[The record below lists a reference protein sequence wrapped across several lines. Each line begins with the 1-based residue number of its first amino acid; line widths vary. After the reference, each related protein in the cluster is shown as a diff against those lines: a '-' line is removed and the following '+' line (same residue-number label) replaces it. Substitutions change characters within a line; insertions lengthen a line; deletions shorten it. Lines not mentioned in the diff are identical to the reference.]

1 MSYDPLSEV
10 VDEPLLISEQ
20 SVQELIVLRESEH
33 FPLLPGI
40 DTAEEKTRLS
50 LVLNRLIDRLIAG
63 VIANPSKLWVL
74 SQFQKSLETV
84 QAEDTEGREHF
95 GGHLEQIMDILHIE
109 RSDGLLSFYL

>member
-74 SQFQKSLETV
+74 SQFQKSLKTV
-84 QAEDTEGREHF
+84 QAEDTEGDRK
-95 GGHLEQIMDILHIE
+95 
-109 RSDGLLSFYL
+109 SVV